1 MLLIAEQNSLG
12 ITRIMPDSQITT
24 LFRKF
29 LADQIKEG
37 VTAAMYTADQL
48 YNQLIDC
55 PWLKRCGIS
64 EASLFPF
71 PAAWI
76 QDVDEI
82 TRAITSIEWENICLE
97 EHGNISEFLAV
108 NDRAEY
114 RHSWNTTVAF
124 LKAKYLPDIMFRIE
138 NICKE
143 NKLPSSIISFL
154 PLLFLCM
161 KLEADL
167 QGLIYFL
174 HQFPVQMADHLLQPP
189 LVDRAHLFQQDHR
202 ISDDPVPACIDLH
215 VRRQLCLV
223 HAGGDRRAYDGGTVS
238 VSYVVLYDQHGTDP
252 ALL

>member
-1 MLLIAEQNSLG
+1 MYPMLLIAEQNSLG
-12 ITRIMPDSQITT
+12 ITRIMPDSQITIW
-24 LFRKF
+24 FRKF

-55 PWLKRCGIS
+55 PWLKRCGIP

-71 PAAWI
+71 PATWI

-82 TRAITSIEWENICLE
+82 TKAITSIEWENICLE

-124 LKAKYLPDIMFRIE
+124 LKSKYLPDIMFRIE

-143 NKLPSSIISFL
+143 NKLPSSILNDIKFNLLSIFLTNHYQQYDRSSFFSMLLSIYMAGHL
-154 PLLFLCM
+154 PCGW
-161 KLEADL
+161 
-167 QGLIYFL
+167 QGKY
-174 HQFPVQMADHLLQPP
+174 P
-189 LVDRAHLFQQDHR
+189 
-202 ISDDPVPACIDLH
+202 
-215 VRRQLCLV
+215 
-223 HAGGDRRAYDGGTVS
+223 DGNIIIF
-238 VSYVVLYDQHGTDP
+238 
-252 ALL
+252 